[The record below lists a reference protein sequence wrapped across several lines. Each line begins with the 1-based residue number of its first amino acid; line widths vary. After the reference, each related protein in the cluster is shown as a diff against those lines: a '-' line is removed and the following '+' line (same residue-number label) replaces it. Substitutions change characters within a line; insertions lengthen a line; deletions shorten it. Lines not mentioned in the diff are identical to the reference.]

1 MIKAIQKFFDD
12 HFEVKC
18 DTPRDDNALRL
29 AAAALLFEV
38 ASADYSLDSVEQD
51 MIHELIAGQFA
62 LDSEETTHL
71 LSLAKIEVQESP
83 GLHGF
88 TTLINQQ
95 WSIEERTRLVE
106 KMWQVVYADGR
117 LDDHEQHLMRKLQS
131 LLHVPHRDYIAAK
144 LRHKP
149 AE

>member
-38 ASADYSLDSVEQD
+38 ASADYNLDSAEQD
-51 MIHELIAGQFA
+51 MIHTLVAGQFA

-71 LSLAKIEVQESP
+71 LSLAKIEAHESP

-88 TTLINQQ
+88 TTLINQH

-149 AE
+149 A

>member
-12 HFEVKC
+12 HFEGS
-18 DTPRDDNALRL
+18 DGLPHDDHALRL

-38 ASADYSLDSVEQD
+38 ASADFSLDSAEQD
-51 MIHELIAGQFA
+51 MIQALIAGQFS

-71 LSLAKIEVQESP
+71 LSLAKVEVQESP
-83 GLHGF
+83 GVHGF

-95 WSIEERTRLVE
+95 WSIEERIRLVE

-117 LDDHEQHLMRKLQS
+117 LDDHEQHLMPKLQS

-149 AE
+149 A

>member
-1 MIKAIQKFFDD
+1 
-12 HFEVKC
+12 
-18 DTPRDDNALRL
+18 
-29 AAAALLFEV
+29 
-38 ASADYSLDSVEQD
+38 
-51 MIHELIAGQFA
+51 MIHALIAGQFA

-71 LSLAKIEVQESP
+71 LSLAKIEMQESP

-88 TTLINQQ
+88 TTLINQR

-149 AE
+149 A

>member
-12 HFEVKC
+12 RFEGSG
-18 DTPRDDNALRL
+18 DTPQDDHALRL

-38 ASADYSLDSVEQD
+38 AHADYDLDSAEQD
-51 MIHELIAGQFA
+51 MIHALIADQFA
-62 LDSEETTHL
+62 LDKEETTHL
-71 LSLAKIEVQESP
+71 LSLAEMEARESP
-83 GLHGF
+83 DLHGF
-88 TTLINQQ
+88 TTLINQH
-95 WSIEERTRLVE
+95 WSIEERIRLVE

-149 AE
+149 A

>member
-12 HFEVKC
+12 HFEVSG

-38 ASADYSLDSVEQD
+38 ASADYSLDCSEQD
-51 MIHELIAGQFA
+51 MIHTLIAGQFA

-71 LSLAKIEVQESP
+71 LLLAKIEAHESS

-88 TTLINQQ
+88 TTLINQH
-95 WSIEERTRLVE
+95 WSIKERTRLID

-117 LDDHEQHLMRKLQS
+117 LDDHEQHLMRKLQG

-149 AE
+149 V

>member
-12 HFEVKC
+12 HFEGND
-18 DTPRDDNALRL
+18 DTPHDDQALRL

-38 ASADYSLDSVEQD
+38 AHADYDLDSAEQD
-51 MIHELIAGQFA
+51 LIQTLVADQFA
-62 LDSEETTHL
+62 LDREETTRL
-71 LSLAKIEVQESP
+71 LSLAEIEVQESSD
-83 GLHGF
+83 LHGF
-88 TTLINQQ
+88 TTLINQN
-95 WSIEERTRLVE
+95 WSIEKRTRLIE

-117 LDDHEQHLMRKLQS
+117 LDDHEQHLMRKVQS

-149 AE
+149 S

>member
-1 MIKAIQKFFDD
+1 MIKAIQNFFDE
-12 HFEVKC
+12 HFEGSD
-18 DTPRDDNALRL
+18 DTPRDDHALRL

-38 ASADYSLDSVEQD
+38 ATADSNLDRVEQD
-51 MIHELIAGQFA
+51 MIHRLIAGQFA
-62 LDSEETTHL
+62 LGSEEATRL
-71 LSLAKIEVQESP
+71 LSLAKMEAHESP

-88 TTLINQQ
+88 TTLINQR
-95 WSIEERTRLVE
+95 WPMEERTRLVE

-149 AE
+149 A

>member
-1 MIKAIQKFFDD
+1 M
-12 HFEVKC
+12 
-18 DTPRDDNALRL
+18 
-29 AAAALLFEV
+29 
-38 ASADYSLDSVEQD
+38 
-51 MIHELIAGQFA
+51 
-62 LDSEETTHL
+62 
-71 LSLAKIEVQESP
+71 QESP

-149 AE
+149 S

>member
-12 HFEVKC
+12 HFEGS
-18 DTPRDDNALRL
+18 DEMPRDDHALRL

-38 ASADYSLDSVEQD
+38 ASADYSLDSAEQD
-51 MIHELIAGQFA
+51 MIHTLIAGQFA

-71 LSLAKIEVQESP
+71 LLLAKIEAHESP

-88 TTLINQQ
+88 TTLINQH
-95 WSIEERTRLVE
+95 WSIDERTRLVE

-117 LDDHEQHLMRKLQS
+117 LDHHEQHLMRKLQS

-149 AE
+149 AQ